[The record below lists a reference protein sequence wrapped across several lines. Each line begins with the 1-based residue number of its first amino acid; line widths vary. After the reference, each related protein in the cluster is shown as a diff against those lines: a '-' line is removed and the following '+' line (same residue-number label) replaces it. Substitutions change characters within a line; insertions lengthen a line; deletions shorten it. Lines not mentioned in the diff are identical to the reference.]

1 MTEKNHLINF
11 TLHMRKWKKSKK
23 KKDLEFYFFY
33 DKIKNNVQFD
43 ETKKIYVKK
52 TRRRAQNAVLK
63 KNAKNV
69 EVTPISQ
76 VIYTDEKQIS

>member
-52 TRRRAQNAVLK
+52 NPKACPKCCAKKKCKKRRSD
-63 KNAKNV
+63 
-69 EVTPISQ
+69 THFSSD
-76 VIYTDEKQIS
+76 IYRRETN

>member
-1 MTEKNHLINF
+1 VTEKDHLINF

-63 KNAKNV
+63 KKCKKRRSD
-69 EVTPISQ
+69 THFSSD
-76 VIYTDEKQIS
+76 IYRRETN